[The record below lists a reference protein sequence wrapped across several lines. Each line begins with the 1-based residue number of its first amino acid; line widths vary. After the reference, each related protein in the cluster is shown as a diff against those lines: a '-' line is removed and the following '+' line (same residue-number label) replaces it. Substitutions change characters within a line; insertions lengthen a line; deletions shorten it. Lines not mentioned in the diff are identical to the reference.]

1 MVIVKTFRG
10 FSDRAWIVFIL
21 FVVVLTTSIAGC
33 ETFGPKYNT
42 ARSAIAPLGDQRG
55 RIVFYRPG
63 SFLWYGHRDRPDI
76 FLNDEK
82 VGISRPG
89 TVFYVDVDP
98 GRHRV
103 TIPAALY
110 TGYVTIY
117 VDVSKAETV
126 YVKNNMGVSIFAG
139 KVKIEVVTPEQA
151 VTEVDGLEYMAH
163 PVK

>member
-1 MVIVKTFRG
+1 MVIVKTVRG
-10 FSDRAWIVFIL
+10 FRKHPWIVFIIFAL
-21 FVVVLTTSIAGC
+21 FLTTSIAGC
-33 ETFGPKYNT
+33 ETSGPKYNT
-42 ARSAIAPLGDQRG
+42 AKSAIAPLADREG

-63 SFLWYGHRDRPDI
+63 SFLWYGYRDRPDI

-82 VGISRPG
+82 VGVSRPG
-89 TVFYVDVDP
+89 TVFHVDVER

-110 TGYVTIY
+110 TGYVTID
-117 VDVSKAETV
+117 VDVSEGETV

-151 VTEVDGLEYMAH
+151 ISEIDGLEYMAH
-163 PVK
+163 PVR